1 MATKGHDGS
10 ARTEQFDCDLVYH
23 GFDGEDTPPNV
34 YVEVS
39 ADYNNHL
46 LAVVAAGS
54 AGRYSFDLRIDGVDS
69 IDIEEAYDA
78 GTRCA
83 VGELP
88 AWIDA
93 VVDDI
98 KRELEIAA

>member
-10 ARTEQFDCDLVYH
+10 ARIEQFDCDLDYH

-34 YVEVS
+34 YVEIS

-46 LAVVAAGS
+46 LAVIGAGS
-54 AGRYSFDLRIDGVDS
+54 AGRYSFDFRIDGVGS
-69 IDIEEAYDA
+69 IDIEQAYEA
-78 GTRCA
+78 GTRCD
-83 VGELP
+83 VDELP

-98 KRELEIAA
+98 KQELELAA

>member
-23 GFDGEDTPPNV
+23 GFDGAETPPNV

-54 AGRYSFDLRIDGVDS
+54 AGRYSFDFKIDGVDS
-69 IDIEEAYDA
+69 IDIEQAYDA

-93 VVDDI
+93 VVDEI
-98 KRELEIAA
+98 KRELGIAA